1 MKLSNQTKI
10 SIVAAACLLVLA
22 ISLKNILNVP
32 TETLS
37 RDIILYIFIYSLF
50 GVLPSVKEELK
61 SDNAKYWYLA
71 IIITTLAIIGVY
83 AL

>member
-1 MKLSNQTKI
+1 MKLSNNVRI
-10 SIVAAACLLVLA
+10 SIVAAVCLLVLV
-22 ISLKNILNVP
+22 ITLKNILNIP
-32 TETLS
+32 AETLS

-50 GVLPSVKEELK
+50 SVLTSMKEETK
-61 SDNAKYWYLA
+61 YDNAKYWYLS

>member
-1 MKLSNQTKI
+1 MKLSNHVRI

-22 ISLKNILNVP
+22 ITLKNILNIP
-32 TETLS
+32 AETLS

-50 GVLPSVKEELK
+50 GVLPSLKEEPK
-61 SDNAKYWYLA
+61 YDNAKYWYLS